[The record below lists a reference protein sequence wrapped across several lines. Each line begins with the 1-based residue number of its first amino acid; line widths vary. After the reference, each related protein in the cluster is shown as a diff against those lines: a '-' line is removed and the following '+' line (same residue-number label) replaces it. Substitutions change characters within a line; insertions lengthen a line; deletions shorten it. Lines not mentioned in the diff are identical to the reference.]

1 MSYYSK
7 LKLEVKAQ
15 EPQVANF
22 MSGRNDANII
32 ITPLYHSNTEYVV
45 IGNKSDT
52 PNSYGMSESYIG
64 ISDSN
69 ENITTV
75 ATFNQSNI
83 NFNKDTL
90 IRGNLIV
97 DGFITTLNLDVA
109 LSQDDLFSS
118 AGINNTFIDVS
129 SNTVFQKYIELT
141 DNKIDFTS
149 NNILSL
155 ITSQYSNL
163 EYLGNNIL
171 NTNEG
176 FLSYYSSAN
185 VYDTAKFDTR
195 LQTKSGD
202 DIENGI
208 SRKYIVNDKFNQ
220 NELKVQGDL
229 WAHKLQTSGN
239 TIIKNDMTAT
249 IYYADGYN
257 LSNMNIGDGTTN
269 SVIEGEKLFFKPL
282 HTSHILDASNIEASN
297 YLTSIYNEDLQTN
310 ILSSLSDTSNYI
322 FAQTND
328 LLDVMN
334 NNIIQTSNYN
344 ISTINDI
351 GLDVSKSE
359 YENIDYLNDIDL
371 LSSNNILDNIQPYY
385 TDVQNISNV
394 FIDVINVNTI
404 DTLNYI
410 SNTSNMLYTALIN
423 SNYEIDYQIINETN
437 NLSEI
442 RSYIYD
448 NISNLILGEES
459 YSNLLYSS
467 LIQKYDI
474 DLQNYLS
481 SSSNETHNLI
491 NSKNNVMIENVNIMF
506 DNITDK
512 ILNDTGMHASNI
524 DIMSCNIQSYID
536 EMSYISSNN
545 TDITKLN
552 VLNYL
557 MQNIRKLVIHID
569 NTSNLIDN
577 SSNQM
582 QTNIKYDIQSILQY
596 NILTSN
602 QLVMILDEYINYLL
616 GNAYNVFNQ
625 TNTDINTKI
634 SSLTTDTIP
643 EGTSNIYYTE
653 ERFDDKFSTLTFDNF
668 KQGTSNKFIVNNTY
682 IGNFRVLGTIYASNM
697 VIDGDLSTINTDV
710 YQSGSATI
718 ISSNDTNLNIG
729 HFNNEDILCL
739 SNISFGNEVPRV
751 IVTNIGNVAMNKDN
765 ATAAI
770 DIDGMLKASYFN
782 GQGQNISN
790 INLNDKSTNFLIE
803 GSNKYFDINRLSY
816 LINNSNSQASNYI
829 TNISNILFDNI
840 VAIRDQSN
848 YIFNESNI
856 FITNTS
862 NSYLNIIDYHDFASN
877 SLIELIKFTSVNL
890 SNYVLATSN
899 TIIKN
904 SINSPIN
911 ISNYLLNTSNILFN
925 NLKLS
930 ETNQSNYI
938 TNTSTILNNSL
949 FISNSNASNY
959 VLRTSNTLVPY
970 IQSGLET
977 SQSNYV
983 IRSCNI
989 LFDNIRKINY
999 NLNIYNSNSCNNIM
1013 RLLNASNISTSNYI
1027 LLTSNELMKY
1037 ASNSI
1042 ASANA
1047 VINLDNK
1054 YNIIDIYSPGSRLL
1068 HFNFS
1073 NIKLIN
1079 NIDNNNFKLQNI
1091 NTITPVYPD
1100 ITSTGISSVNNF
1112 FTQYNITNKFA
1123 ISSTNNKYVFNDNDN
1138 DMNTILNVMNTSSF
1152 IIHFVFMAQFVQNT
1166 PIFFIGNQ
1174 ILSYLSIKILYGNLQ
1189 IVIGKNNNY
1198 INILVLTPIVPL
1210 TWYVVDIFVNM
1221 NNGLIYVNVVYNKI
1235 FQNILLRNN
1244 VNSTDIG
1251 LLQSMNYNN
1260 QLQYNGSSALG
1271 MILGCSNLIDTY
1283 EDNYQYVTGFTYTN
1297 TYFSSNSYITKNLAP
1312 IMKYSAY
1319 DYNSFSNLIY
1329 SSYFAS
1335 NYDYQYSSNINTSN
1349 SAIIADT
1356 SFFQNFYDY
1365 ADNTRLVIGGRKYA
1379 NLNFV
1384 FTEIE
1389 TNILMKTGYYY
1400 FMLDLQNEV
1409 TADLLLGKQEDTK
1422 IDNYINVANYY
1433 NSNLLNVPSALIAH
1447 TSNNV
1452 LTYPIYIPEGYY
1464 RIYQRMLRT
1473 INNRNNKYFIAQ
1485 YYYTSTW
1492 SSTSYSLNNTS
1503 NYTYIP
1509 YNTLGATY
1517 QSGKTTNINTQF
1529 RVNTNVQKATSKLY
1543 PYFIKTCYICGNNTY
1558 GQFGIGN
1565 TTTRYTT
1572 LQQVKDVNGIDVV
1585 NVSVGQ
1591 HSLFV
1596 KNDGTVYGCGN
1607 NTYGQLGLSNITTP
1621 YTTLQQVLGV
1631 NGSGYISDI
1640 VHVTS
1645 SMEYS
1650 LFLKSDGTVY
1660 SCGVNSVGNLGLGNT
1675 TRYITLQQVKGVGG
1689 SGFISNIVQVS
1700 GGFYNSLFL
1709 KSDGTVYGCGHNT
1722 YGQLGLNTGTNY
1734 NTLQQILGVNGS
1746 GLMSNIVQISCGAY
1760 HTLFLKSD
1768 GTVYSCGYNGDG
1780 QLGLNSTG
1788 SVLTLQQ
1795 VKGENGSGLMS
1806 NIVQIKAFGN
1816 SSLFVK
1822 SDGTVYSCGYNDEGQ
1837 LGLGNTTTRYSTLQQ
1852 VKGVDGSGLMS
1863 NIVQI
1868 TASGNSPLFLKNDG
1882 TVYSCGRNSNGQLG
1896 LGNTTRY
1903 STLQQVKDIDGV
1915 GFASNIIYIS
1925 AGGETSS
1932 FISQGYINISNYNYD
1947 ISHSNLI
1954 NSNTFFAGN
1963 RLSSSN
1969 LLNIQDFKIYNN
1981 VIISLFS
1988 SYTINN
1994 ILYNGIDTQV
2004 NDTSNRIIKKNKWQ
2018 ETPDYIN
2025 LTNKYIY
2032 YDEGNV
2038 AIGNTI
2044 PTTASLDINTKISL
2058 TSINSI
2064 NSIKT
2069 NRSIW
2074 TNLGVITSSDERIK
2088 TNLYDIDDFLALNK
2102 ILTIKPK
2109 LYNYIDKTI
2118 STSNVYGFIAQQVK
2132 EVIPNAVTLHSR
2144 AIPNIYTIA
2153 YVDNNIISFTI
2164 NDNIIISDLYKSK
2177 KILLI
2182 AEDGKQY
2189 DEFILN
2195 ISQKDNIISIELN
2208 NIIQYNSVFIYGTYI
2223 NDFHTI
2229 DKSYIYTLNVCALQD
2244 LHKRYTKMKS
2254 DMSDIKYLIT
2264 NSSNIE
2270 NISIPLDTEK
2280 SYDDIISKYDNL
2292 KTNINY
2298 LKYANNLLTQNI
2310 QEIIQK
2316 EQTINQELET
2326 IKLQNEILTS
2336 NHAEIVAEQ
2345 NDIFAKMSEY
2355 TQEVFTI
2362 KSIMQFNNIV

>member
-1 MSYYSK
+1 MSYSSK
-7 LKLEVKAQ
+7 FKLEVKAL
-15 EPQVANF
+15 EPKIANF
-22 MSGRNDANII
+22 MSDTNDANII
-32 ITPLYHSNTEYVV
+32 IAPQYHSNTEYVV
-45 IGNKSDT
+45 FGNKSKT
-52 PNSYGMSESYIG
+52 PDSHGANETYVG
-64 ISDSN
+64 ISDIN
-69 ENITTV
+69 NNISTI

-83 NFNKDTL
+83 NFNNDTVV
-90 IRGNLIV
+90 RGNFIV
-97 DGFITTLNLDVA
+97 DGYIATLNLDVA

-118 AGINNTFIDVS
+118 AGIDNTFIDVS

-141 DNKIDFTS
+141 DDKLNFTS
-149 NNILSL
+149 NEITSL
-155 ITSQYSNL
+155 IAYKYSNL

-185 VYDTAKFDTR
+185 VYDTTKFDTR
-195 LQTKSGD
+195 LQTKTSD

-208 SRKYIVNDKFNQ
+208 SRKYIINDKFNQ

-249 IYYADGYN
+249 VYYADGYN

-269 SVIEGEKLFFKPL
+269 SLLEGTKLFFKPS
-282 HTSHILDASNIEASN
+282 HSSHILDASNIDASN
-297 YLTSIYNEDLQTN
+297 YVTSIYNEDLQAK
-310 ILSSLSDTSNYI
+310 IQSFLSDTSNYI

-334 NNIIQTSNYN
+334 YDTMQTSNYN
-344 ISTINDI
+344 ISTINEI
-351 GLDVSKSE
+351 GLAIHQSE
-359 YENIDYLNDIDL
+359 YENIDYLNDNDV
-371 LSSNNILDNIQPYY
+371 LSSNNILEHILPYY

-394 FIDVINVNTI
+394 FIDVINTYTI
-404 DTLNYI
+404 DETNYI
-410 SNTSNMLYTALIN
+410 SDTSNMLYTTLIN
-423 SNYEIDYQIINETN
+423 SNNDIDYQIVNETS
-437 NLSEI
+437 NLSDI
-442 RSYIYD
+442 RNYIYN
-448 NISNLILGEES
+448 NISNLIIGDAS
-459 YSNLLYSS
+459 YSNFLYSS
-467 LIQKYDI
+467 LIQNYNI
-474 DLQNYLS
+474 YLQDYLS
-481 SSSNETHNLI
+481 SSSNEMHILI
-491 NSKNNVMIENVNIMF
+491 NSKNNMLIENVNTLF
-506 DNITDK
+506 DNVTNK
-512 ILNDTGMHASNI
+512 ILYDTELHVSNI
-524 DIMSCNIQSYID
+524 DIMSCNMQSYID
-536 EMSYISSNN
+536 TRASISSNN

-557 MQNIRKLVIHID
+557 MQNIRNLVIHID

-577 SSNQM
+577 SSNQIE
-582 QTNIKYDIQSILQY
+582 TNIKYDIQSILQY
-596 NILTSN
+596 NVLTSN

-625 TNTDINTKI
+625 TNADINTKLN
-634 SSLTTDTIP
+634 SLTTDTIP

-653 ERFDDKFSTLTFDNF
+653 ERFDDKFSILTFDNF

-682 IGNFRVLGTIYASNM
+682 NGNFRVLGTIYASNM
-697 VIDGDLSTINTDV
+697 VIDGHLSTINTDI

-718 ISSNDTNLNIG
+718 ISSNDTNLNVG
-729 HFNNEDILCL
+729 HFNNEDLLCL
-739 SNISFGNEVPRV
+739 SNISFDNVV
-751 IVTNIGNVAMNKDN
+751 SKVKVTNIGNVAINKDN
-765 ATAAI
+765 AFATI
-770 DIDGMLKASYFN
+770 DIDGMLKTPYFN
-782 GQGQNISN
+782 GQGQNISKV
-790 INLNDKSTNFLIE
+790 NLNDKNTNFLTE

-816 LINNSNSQASNYI
+816 LINNSNLQASNYI
-829 TNISNILFDNI
+829 TNISNVLFDSIVNI
-840 VAIRDQSN
+840 IDQSN
-848 YIFNESNI
+848 YISNESNI

-862 NSYLNIIDYHDFASN
+862 NSYLNVIDYHDFASN
-877 SLIELIKFTSVNL
+877 SLIELLTRTNTNI
-890 SNYVLATSN
+890 SNYVVHTSN
-899 TIIKN
+899 TVIQS

-911 ISNYLLNTSNILFN
+911 ISNYLLGIPNVLLNNI
-925 NLKLS
+925 KLS

-938 TNTSTILNNSL
+938 TNTGIIINYSL
-949 FISNSNASNY
+949 FISDTNASNY

-999 NLNIYNSNSCNNIM
+999 NLNIYNSNSSNNIM

-1027 LLTSNELMKY
+1027 LQTSNELMKY

-1042 ASANA
+1042 ASINA
-1047 VINLDNK
+1047 AINLANQ

-1079 NIDNNNFKLQNI
+1079 DTNNNNFKLRNI
-1091 NTITPVYPD
+1091 NTITPVYPN
-1100 ITSTGISSVNNF
+1100 ITSTSISSVNNF

-1123 ISSTNNKYVFNDNDN
+1123 ISSTNNKYVFNENDN
-1138 DMNTILNVMNTSSF
+1138 DMKTILNVMNISSF
-1152 IIHFVFMAQFVQNT
+1152 IIHFVFRAQYVQNT

-1174 ILSYLSIKILYGNLQ
+1174 NLSYLSIKILYGNLQ
-1189 IVIGKNNNY
+1189 IVIGTNNNY
-1198 INILVLTPIVPL
+1198 VNILVLTPIVPL

-1221 NNGLIYVNVVYNKI
+1221 NNGLIDVSVVYNKI

-1244 VNSTDIG
+1244 VNSTNIG
-1251 LLQSMNYNN
+1251 LLQSINYNN
-1260 QLQYNGSSALG
+1260 QLQYYGTSALS
-1271 MILGCSNLIDTY
+1271 MILGCSNLTDTY
-1283 EDNYQYVTGFTYTN
+1283 EDNYQYITGFTYTN
-1297 TYFSSNSYITKNLAP
+1297 TYFSSNSYITSDLAP

-1335 NYDYQYSSNINTSN
+1335 NYDYQYSSNINNLN
-1349 SAIIADT
+1349 SAIIANTSNT

-1365 ADNTRLVIGGRKYA
+1365 ADDTRLVIGDDRAYC

-1409 TADLLLGKQEDTK
+1409 TADLLIGKQEDTK

-1433 NSNLLNVPSALIAH
+1433 NSDLLNTPSASITH
-1447 TSNNV
+1447 TSNQV

-1464 RIYQRMLRT
+1464 RFYQRMLRT
-1473 INNRNNKYFIAQ
+1473 IHSRNNKYFIAQ

-1509 YNTLGATY
+1509 YNTLDATY
-1517 QSGKTTNINTQF
+1517 QSGKTSNINTQF
-1529 RVNTNVQKATSKLY
+1529 RVNTNVQKATSNLY
-1543 PYFIKTCYICGNNTY
+1543 IYSKFFAFDNVVYGCGRNNS
-1558 GQFGIGN
+1558 GQLGIGN
-1565 TTTRYTT
+1565 TTQYYTT
-1572 LQQVKDVNGIDVV
+1572 LQQTLDVNGVDFASNIVQVSGGQYYSLFLKRDGTVYSCGYNSYGNLGLNNQTFYNIMQQVKGV
-1585 NVSVGQ
+1585 NGVGFITDIVQ
-1591 HSLFV
+1591 VACFYHSLFV
-1596 KNDGTVYGCGN
+1596 KSDGTVYGCGV
-1607 NTYGQLGLSNITTP
+1607 NT
-1621 YTTLQQVLGV
+1621 
-1631 NGSGYISDI
+1631 NG
-1640 VHVTS
+1640 
-1645 SMEYS
+1645 E
-1650 LFLKSDGTVY
+1650 
-1660 SCGVNSVGNLGLGNT
+1660 LGLGNT
-1675 TRYITLQQVKGVGG
+1675 TSPYSTLQQVKGVGG
-1689 SGFISNIVQVS
+1689 SGFASNIVQVS
-1700 GGFYNSLFL
+1700 AGY
-1709 KSDGTVYGCGHNT
+1709 
-1722 YGQLGLNTGTNY
+1722 
-1734 NTLQQILGVNGS
+1734 
-1746 GLMSNIVQISCGAY
+1746 Y
-1760 HTLFLKSD
+1760 HSLFLKSD
-1768 GTVYSCGYNGDG
+1768 GTVYSCGYNNLG
-1780 QLGLNSTG
+1780 QLGLN
-1788 SVLTLQQ
+1788 
-1795 VKGENGSGLMS
+1795 
-1806 NIVQIKAFGN
+1806 
-1816 SSLFVK
+1816 
-1822 SDGTVYSCGYNDEGQ
+1822 
-1837 LGLGNTTTRYSTLQQ
+1837 NTSFYTTLQQ
-1852 VKGVDGSGLMS
+1852 VKGVNGSGFIT
-1863 NIVQI
+1863 NIVQV
-1868 TASGNSPLFLKNDG
+1868 ACGYYFSSFLKSDG
-1882 TVYSCGRNSNGQLG
+1882 TVYCCGYNNNGELG
-1896 LGNTTRY
+1896 IGNTTTSY
-1903 STLQQVKDIDGV
+1903 TTLQQVKGV
-1915 GFASNIIYIS
+1915 NGYGFITGIVQIACSENNLYVLRYKNGIVT
-1925 AGGETSS
+1925 A
-1932 FISQGYINISNYNYD
+1932 NISNYNYD

-1954 NSNTFFAGN
+1954 NSDTFFAGN

-1969 LLNIQDFKIYNN
+1969 LLNIQDFKIYNFAYN
-1981 VIISLFS
+1981 SVPLNYG
-1988 SYTINN
+1988 SYGSYGMNN

-2004 NDTSNRIIKKNKWQ
+2004 NDTSNRIIKINKWQ

-2044 PTTASLDINTKISL
+2044 PTTASLDIKRDIKS
-2058 TSINSI
+2058 SIEMI
-2064 NSIKT
+2064 YSIKT

-2109 LYNYIDKTI
+2109 QYNYIDKTI

-2153 YVDNNIISFTI
+2153 YVDNNIISFAIT
-2164 NDNIIISDLYKSK
+2164 DNIIISDLYKSK

-2189 DEFILN
+2189 DEYILN

-2208 NIIQYNSVFIYGTYI
+2208 NVIQYNSVFVYGTYI

-2244 LHKRYTKMKS
+2244 LHKQYTKMKS
-2254 DMSDIKYLIT
+2254 DLSDLKYLIT

-2270 NISIPLDTEK
+2270 NISIPSDTQK
-2280 SYDDIISKYDNL
+2280 SYDNIISKYDVLN
-2292 KTNINY
+2292 KNITY

-2310 QEIIQK
+2310 QDIILE
-2316 EQTINQELET
+2316 EQNINQELES

-2345 NDIFAKMSEY
+2345 KDILDKMSTY

-2362 KSIMQFNNIV
+2362 KSIMQLNNIV